1 MKSVVKNLPKNL
13 PWGVLGTLLLMSLL
27 GCISAQSVLVKAGEM
42 RAKYVVY
49 SKRGEVITKGLTP
62 NTVPLQKP
70 GEYRFEITHPGTG
83 EVFVQVVKGHV
94 TLSPTSVEAPF

>member
-1 MKSVVKNLPKNL
+1 MRGVVKNLPM
-13 PWGVLGTLLLMSLL
+13 GVLGMLLAVLLL
-27 GCISAQSVLVKAGEM
+27 GCSAAQSVLVKAGEM